1 MDGYLLIC
9 TYFQMKMNYQEIKK
23 KLHVIFT
30 FSIRELIMHHNIN
43 TDNKSTYLI
52 FRILDNLSYLIY
64 TK

>member
-1 MDGYLLIC
+1 MDGYLLVC
-9 TYFQMKMNYQEIKK
+9 TYFQMKMKYQEIK
-23 KLHVIFT
+23 LHVEHT